1 MYLDASGKYSAF
13 EELMSYYNLNFYAY
27 LILMSIVL
35 VNCIKAIFGYY
46 NIKNGKISK
55 INSSIFD
62 ILTSVL
68 SGFGLFMGL
77 YFHGVIADISDKH
90 SALWTDKM
98 LIISIVAFVLFLI
111 QLAIFALGKRIS
123 K

>member
-1 MYLDASGKYSAF
+1 MYLDTSGKYSAF

-35 VNCIKAIFGYY
+35 VNCIKGIIGYY

-68 SGFGLFMGL
+68 SGYGLFMGL
-77 YFHGVIADISDKH
+77 YFHGVISDISDKH
-90 SALWTDKM
+90 STLWTDKM
-98 LIISIVAFVLFLI
+98 LIISIVSFALFII
-111 QLAIFALGKRIS
+111 QLIIFILGKRIS